1 MLPRENIFLREG
13 LYTVFLEDNAKSHT
27 ACVTTAWL
35 LPNF

>member
-13 LYTVFLEDNAKSHT
+13 LYISGNNAKSHT